1 MERTMDDRILEL
13 ASLSSQIRAIA
24 LCVTTADIQE
34 ITVDNLMHGIIS
46 LSGLINDKLDALCS
60 EGCAD
65 E

>member
-1 MERTMDDRILEL
+1 MDDRILEL

-34 ITVDNLMHGIIS
+34 ITVDDLMHGIIS